1 MWAGKTVRE
10 RGVKPAEPDR
20 ATGEGRAN
28 DARRTLGLT
37 ARVVA
42 GTAGLAALAG
52 LIGLAVAAA
61 FGWRP
66 P

>member
-1 MWAGKTVRE
+1 MKPVR
-10 RGVKPAEPDR
+10 PDR
-20 ATGEGRAN
+20 ATEDGRIDN
-28 DARRTLGLT
+28 ARSVLGLI

-42 GTAGLAALAG
+42 GTAGLAVLAG
-52 LIGLAVAAA
+52 LIALAVAAA

>member
-1 MWAGKTVRE
+1 M
-10 RGVKPAEPDR
+10 KPAEPNR
-20 ATGEGRAN
+20 ATGEGRSN
-28 DARRTLGLT
+28 DARPASGLI

-52 LIGLAVAAA
+52 LIALAVAAA